1 MEKPLQPHDLLLRIM
16 RITFTQLLLAVFC
29 ISLACAMDA
38 PAQDLLE
45 KRISIRIE
53 DKTLKAILSRIESEA
68 DIKFMYSPKAIQADR
83 RTSVRIQN
91 LPVREVLE
99 TVLKPLHIQYRVVG
113 NQVVLSLPAAPA
125 SSPEE
130 SALGTSSFEAVD
142 RTIEGR
148 VSDENGGALPGVS
161 ILLKGTSRGTT
172 ADANGKY
179 NLVVP
184 EQDAVL
190 VFSFVGYLA
199 QEVAIGSQTNLN
211 ITLKVDTKALE
222 EIVVVGYG
230 TQSRRNVT
238 GSVSKVDMKQT
249 ENLPNTNVTQALR
262 GRVAGVQF
270 TDNGRPGQ
278 NGSILIRGP
287 RSLSGGNNP
296 LIVVD
301 GIFFNGSL
309 ADLNPNDIES
319 MEVLKDAS
327 SAAIY
332 GARAANGVILITSK
346 KGTTEKPTIRINAF
360 HGLSDWSYKV
370 KLLTPERY
378 LQKTLDVRAQNGLEA
393 NPAKITDYLTTSELV
408 NYQAGRTVDPWE
420 GVSQQGRISSYDLS
434 LSGRTNLTNYYLST
448 SMSNEQ
454 GLIFNDNQKRLSLR
468 ANIENQVT
476 KWLTVGLNS
485 TYIRRDLSGREADLS
500 AAYYSTP
507 YGTWYYDDG
516 EPTWYVIAEDQIP
529 VTPTRTALLTRNE
542 EVFNNLFTNFYA
554 QLNAPFLEGL
564 SFRLNYSP
572 NYRWQH
578 NYNFVRQDKHMLA
591 VNNTSAS
598 KFNREDF
605 DWVLENILTYNRQI
619 NRDHAF
625 DVTLLYGR
633 NHLGFESTTAN
644 SVRLSSDAVGWN
656 DLGLGDLLTNSST
669 ASASDGVSS
678 MARLNYRF
686 KNKYLVTV
694 TARRDGSSV
703 FAANNKYAV
712 FPSGSLAWIVSD
724 EPFLKKIPAIDML
737 KLRLSYGAVG
747 NQAIN
752 AYQSL
757 SLSTTTRYVY
767 GDGGASSLGV
777 YPSNMANANLKWE
790 TTYTSNAAIDF
801 SLLRG
806 RIGGT
811 IELYKM
817 NTRNLLVRRSLP
829 NMTGYDFV
837 WTNLGAT
844 SNKGLELTLNTV
856 NLRKG
861 KFEWATDVVF
871 SSNKNKIVHLYRSDT
886 NGDGIEDD
894 DLGNRWFI
902 GQPVN
907 VAYDYVFDGI
917 YQEGDEL
924 PTGYKPGFVRLK
936 DLNGDQKIDA
946 SDRTII
952 GQTGQPKLRWGVT
965 NTLRYGNLSL
975 TVFVNAMQG
984 WISNFNNADYSVS
997 GGNYPHRPLN
1007 MIDAGWWTAENRSNT
1022 RPSIVY
1028 PNPYGHGYYYS
1039 RSFVRIQDVALAY
1052 DLPKVLTNRA
1062 KLSNFRVFLSAK
1074 NLHTFTNWI
1083 GPDPESGYA
1092 NRGDFYPT
1100 SRSITLGIN
1109 AGF

>member
-1 MEKPLQPHDLLLRIM
+1 M
-16 RITFTQLLLAVFC
+16 RISFTQLLLAVLC
-29 ISLACAMDA
+29 VSLAYAIDS

-45 KRISIRIE
+45 KRISIRLE
-53 DKTLKAILSRIESEA
+53 DKSLKTILAKIESEA
-68 DIKFMYSPKAIQADR
+68 EVKFMYSPKAIQADR
-83 RTSVRIQN
+83 RASVRTRNQS
-91 LPVREVLE
+91 VREVLE
-99 TVLKPLHIQYRVVG
+99 SVLKPFNINYRVVG
-113 NQVVLSLPAAPA
+113 TQIVLSLQVPVSPTSDESTGSPPSMEAA
-125 SSPEE
+125 E
-130 SALGTSSFEAVD
+130 
-142 RTIEGR
+142 RTIEGT
-148 VSDENGGALPGVS
+148 VKDEAGGTLPGVS
-161 ILLKGTSRGTT
+161 IVLKGTTRGTT
-172 ADANGKY
+172 TGADGKF
-179 NLVVP
+179 NLAVP
-184 EQDAVL
+184 DQNAAL
-190 VFSFVGYLA
+190 IFSFVGYLP
-199 QEVAIGSQTNLN
+199 QEVVVGNRTSVT
-211 ITLKVDTKALE
+211 ITLLVDTKALE
-222 EIVVVGYG
+222 EVVVVGYG

-238 GSVSKVDMKQT
+238 GSVTKVDMKQT
-249 ENLPNTNVTQALR
+249 ENLPNTNVTQSLR

-278 NGSILIRGP
+278 NGNILIRGP

-346 KGTTEKPTIRINAF
+346 KGNTEKPTIRVNAF
-360 HGLSDWSYKV
+360 YGLSDWSYKV
-370 KLLTPERY
+370 NLLTPDRY
-378 LQKTLDVRAQNGLEA
+378 LQKTLDVRTQNGLEA
-393 NPAKITDYLTTSELV
+393 DPAKITDYLTTSELV
-408 NYQAGRTVDPWE
+408 NYKAGRIVDPWK

-434 LSGRTNLTNYYLST
+434 LSGRTSLTNYYLSA
-448 SMSNEQ
+448 SMANEQ

-485 TYIRRDLSGREADLS
+485 TYIRRDLSGKEADLS

-529 VTPTRTALLTRNE
+529 LTPTRMALLTKNE
-542 EVFNNLFTNFYA
+542 EIYNNLFTNFYA
-554 QLNAPFLEGL
+554 LLNAPFLEGL
-564 SFRLNYSP
+564 SYRLNYSP

-578 NYNFVRQDKHMLA
+578 NYNFVRQDRHMLA
-591 VNNTSAS
+591 TNNTSAS

-619 NRDHAF
+619 NQDHAF

-644 SVRLSSDAVGWN
+644 STRLSSDAIGWN
-656 DLGLGDLLTNSST
+656 DLGLGDLLTNTST
-669 ASASDGVSS
+669 ASAADGVSS

-686 KNKYLVTV
+686 KNKYLLTL

-724 EPFLKKIPAIDML
+724 EPFLKKLPFIDML

-767 GDGGASSLGV
+767 GDGGSSSLGI

-790 TTYTSNAAIDF
+790 TTYTGNAAVDF
-801 SLLRG
+801 NLFRG
-806 RIGGT
+806 RLGGT
-811 IELYKM
+811 LELYKM

-829 NMTGYDFV
+829 TMTGYDFV

-844 SNKGLELTLNTV
+844 SNKGLELTLNSV

-861 KFEWATDVVF
+861 KFEWSTDLVF
-871 SSNKNKIVHLYRSDT
+871 STNKNKIVHLYQSDT
-886 NGDGIEDD
+886 NGDGKEDD

-936 DLNGDQKIDA
+936 DLNGDKKIDA

-952 GQTGQPKLRWGVT
+952 GQTGQPKYRWGIT
-965 NTLRYGNLSL
+965 NTFRYGNLSL
-975 TVFVNAMQG
+975 SVFLNAMQG
-984 WISNFNNADYSVS
+984 WISSFNSVDYSVS

-1007 MIDAGWWTAENRSNT
+1007 MIDAGWWTAANKSNT

-1039 RSFVRIQDVALAY
+1039 RNFVRIQDIALTY
-1052 DLPKVLTNRA
+1052 DLPKTLTNKA
-1062 KLSNFRVFLSAK
+1062 KLSNLRVFLSGK
-1074 NLHTFTNWI
+1074 NLHTFTKWI
-1083 GPDPESGYA
+1083 GPDPESGYTSP
-1092 NRGDFYPT
+1092 GDFYPT